1 MGNKL
6 SCNCG
11 PLSRKP
17 YRSYEDTPWSAGSSS
32 RSFSKRDGHLL
43 RLWAEVFHVSS
54 AGGGTVKWQQVSED
68 LVPVNIT
75 CIQVCN
81 YLQFLALS
89 FQPLASFL
97 SLHFPQCALYN
108 SGNYVHINEKVNSAL
123 RHCPRTPSI
132 IRKVR
137 DVYPSSVYLI
147 NW

>member
-17 YRSYEDTPWSAGSSS
+17 YRYEDTPWSAGSSS

-75 CIQVCN
+75 CIQIHSAPTK
-81 YLQFLALS
+81 ALEV
-89 FQPLASFL
+89 FTA
-97 SLHFPQCALYN
+97 
-108 SGNYVHINEKVNSAL
+108 
-123 RHCPRTPSI
+123 T
-132 IRKVR
+132 
-137 DVYPSSVYLI
+137 
-147 NW
+147 